1 MTRVTLRQTPTP
13 HAQGAMY
20 EARDPNGRAC
30 ASFKGLTLS
39 QVIAFLRQSG
49 DRVTLDASSGTATPV
64 R

>member
-1 MTRVTLRQTPTP
+1 MTRVSIRQTPTP
-13 HAQGAMY
+13 YALGPLY

-49 DRVTLDASSGTATPV
+49 DVVTLEGAKRTL
-64 R
+64 